1 MAHYDFYR
9 ILNIDRNSSEQ
20 EIINTLENRIA
31 MGETNNPGG
40 IEELRLAQ
48 AVLGDPQRRHIYD
61 STLNNPQA
69 PDINVVAIK
78 ELSTLP
84 IDGATRPSSVDQKPR
99 TKLKIGSPIKA
110 GPSKKA
116 FKFIGVVAGI
126 AILGGA
132 LLFFIPRFGSSPD
145 SMADEVLKLEDSTE
159 AYEWIRENAH
169 PDYVQKASSEVT
181 ELIVLVNQ
189 NHLAKTS
196 DYSLPT
202 YKVGESYNLEDL
214 ATEGDRINPDT
225 VAQILSTND
234 LSEAKLTLLDSTFKW
249 DGGESQTKGSY
260 GMLTGKI
267 DGSWYY
273 FGISGQSGS

>member
-9 ILNIDRNSSEQ
+9 ILNIDRSSSEQ
-20 EIINTLENRIA
+20 EIIDALDNRIA

-61 STLNNPQA
+61 STLDNPQA
-69 PDINVVAIK
+69 PDINVIAIK

-84 IDGATRPSSVDQKPR
+84 IGGATPVSHVDQTPSTKP
-99 TKLKIGSPIKA
+99 KIAKPARA
-110 GPSKKA
+110 GLSKKA
-116 FKFIGVVAGI
+116 LKVIGVVVGI

-145 SMADEVLKLEDSTE
+145 SMADEVLKLEDSAE

-169 PDYVQKASSEVT
+169 PDYVQKASSQVT
-181 ELIVLVNQ
+181 ELIALVNQ
-189 NHLAKTS
+189 NHLANAS
-196 DYSLPT
+196 DYNLPT
-202 YKVGESYNLEDL
+202 YKVGESYNLADL

-234 LSEAKLTLLDSTFKW
+234 LSEAKLTLFDSTFKW
-249 DGGESQTKGSY
+249 DGGESQTKGAY

-267 DGSWYY
+267 DGTWYY